1 MAHTNQIYR
10 DHIERRFKVEV
21 WSGFVVSASS
31 DPFVTSRRASSS
43 SSSHRI
49 VKYCVIRVCDSPN
62 PPSLFLFLFCLV
74 LFHLEVLSFL
84 FQLFSSSVVL
94 FVRGPAAVTE
104 DLISYRN
111 RSSSSSRS
119 VRECRKGVTG

>member
-62 PPSLFLFLFCLV
+62 PPSLFLFCFV
-74 LFHLEVLSFL
+74 FFFHLEVLYFL

-104 DLISYRN
+104 NLISYRN

>member
-62 PPSLFLFLFCLV
+62 PPSLFLFCFVFFFIWKFCLFYFNYFRRVLFCLC
-74 LFHLEVLSFL
+74 EGQ
-84 FQLFSSSVVL
+84 QL
-94 FVRGPAAVTE
+94 
-104 DLISYRN
+104 
-111 RSSSSSRS
+111 
-119 VRECRKGVTG
+119 